1 MNDWETGARIAFEPQ
16 LVIRHLAPVRCLV
29 LPSLLPMKTSQEG
42 RHALAETVAE
52 YGTPADTPYEKL
64 SVSLPA
70 ELLQE
75 VRQAARESGT
85 SVSGVIAAAL
95 RQSLDRVEQDRLD
108 QALAQD
114 ASDNEAWARD
124 ALALTARAWADLKW

>member
-1 MNDWETGARIAFEPQ
+1 MGTG
-16 LVIRHLAPVRCLV
+16 
-29 LPSLLPMKTSQEG
+29 EG
-42 RHALAETVAE
+42 RRHALAETVAE
-52 YGTPADTPYEKL
+52 YGTPAEAAYEKL

-70 ELLQE
+70 ELLLE

-124 ALALTARAWADLKW
+124 AMAMAARGWADLKW

>member
-1 MNDWETGARIAFEPQ
+1 MG
-16 LVIRHLAPVRCLV
+16 
-29 LPSLLPMKTSQEG
+29 TSQER

-52 YGTPADTPYEKL
+52 YGTPAETRYEKL

-75 VRQAARESGT
+75 VRQAAGESGT

-124 ALALTARAWADLKW
+124 ALAMTARAWADLKW

>member
-1 MNDWETGARIAFEPQ
+1 MG
-16 LVIRHLAPVRCLV
+16 
-29 LPSLLPMKTSQEG
+29 TSREG
-42 RHALAETVAE
+42 RHALAETVAA
-52 YGTPADTPYEKL
+52 YGTPADARHEKL

-95 RQSLDRVEQDRLD
+95 RQSLDRVGQDRLD
-108 QALAQD
+108 QALEKD

-124 ALALTARAWADLKW
+124 SLALTARAWADLKW

>member
-1 MNDWETGARIAFEPQ
+1 MG
-16 LVIRHLAPVRCLV
+16 
-29 LPSLLPMKTSQEG
+29 TSQEG

-52 YGTPADTPYEKL
+52 YGTTAETPYEKL